1 MQQKESKLKHDYKL
15 TLRFTEDEY
24 EGIKVDAADAKMR
37 VAEYGREMLLNGQV
51 KVVYK
56 VVADMDD
63 VRTIGKELHAI
74 GNNLNQIA
82 QYFHTGG
89 ARSEYIV
96 REINSGIKDLERIR
110 KNMEKQA
117 GDINGSN

>member
-1 MQQKESKLKHDYKL
+1 MQKKESELKRDYRI

-37 VAEYGREMLLNGQV
+37 VAEYGREMLLKGQV
-51 KVVYK
+51 IVVYK
-56 VVADMDD
+56 VTADMND
-63 VRTIGKELHAI
+63 VRTMGKELHAI

-89 ARSEYIV
+89 ARSECIIQ
-96 REINSGIKDLERIR
+96 EINSGVKDLERIR
-110 KNMEKQA
+110 REVEKIA
-117 GDINGSN
+117 GDSSGSN

>member
-1 MQQKESKLKHDYKL
+1 MQKKESELKRDYRI

-37 VAEYGREMLLNGQV
+37 VAEYGREMLLKGQV
-51 KVVYK
+51 IVVYK
-56 VVADMDD
+56 VTADMND
-63 VRTIGKELHAI
+63 VRTMGKELHAI

-89 ARSEYIV
+89 ARSECIIQ
-96 REINSGIKDLERIR
+96 EINSGVKDLERIR
-110 KNMEKQA
+110 REIEKIA
-117 GDINGSN
+117 GDSSGSN

>member
-1 MQQKESKLKHDYKL
+1 MQKKESELKHDYKL

-37 VAEYGREMLLNGQV
+37 VAEYGREMLLKGQII
-51 KVVYK
+51 VVHK

-89 ARSEYIV
+89 SRSEMV
-96 REINSGIKDLERIR
+96 LQEINEGVLELKRIR
-110 KNMEKQA
+110 KAMEKAA
-117 GDINGSN
+117 GDLNGST

>member
-1 MQQKESKLKHDYKL
+1 MQKKENELKRDYRI

-37 VAEYGREMLLNGQV
+37 VAEYGREMLLKGQV
-51 KVVYK
+51 IVVYK
-56 VVADMDD
+56 VTADMND
-63 VRTIGKELHAI
+63 VRTMGKELHAI

-89 ARSEYIV
+89 ARAECIIQ
-96 REINSGIKDLERIR
+96 EINSGVKDLERIR
-110 KNMEKQA
+110 REVEKIA
-117 GDINGSN
+117 GDSSGSN